1 MRSRPVVPE
10 TENVRAF
17 IAITPAVELAKKL
30 KAAQGELQSTLPDN
44 AVRWIKPEQL
54 HITLKF
60 LGNVPGVKL
69 ESVVAAANRAC
80 DGMKSFRL
88 TLEGVGC
95 FPNTKVPRVIWIG
108 MGGELEFLETLQNRI
123 KTEMGRFCEC
133 DERRGF
139 RPHLTIG
146 RVKVSGRAARKVG
159 ESVERM
165 TIPPLGGWMVRE
177 VELVQSEL
185 LAEGPRYRKLT
196 SIMLTGR

>member
-1 MRSRPVVPE
+1 MGVPP
-10 TENVRAF
+10 TENVRTF
-17 IAITPAVELAKKL
+17 IAITPAAELAKKL
-30 KAAQGELQSTLPDN
+30 EATQDELRSALPDN
-44 AVRWIKPEQL
+44 AVGWIKPEQL

-60 LGNVPGVKL
+60 LGNIPDVKL
-69 ESVVAAANRAC
+69 DGVVAAANRAC
-80 DGMKSFRL
+80 DGMASFRL

-123 KTEMGRFCEC
+123 QTETGRFCEC
-133 DERRGF
+133 GERRGF

-159 ESVERM
+159 ESVERV
-165 TIPPLGGWMVRE
+165 TVPPLGGWMICE

-185 LAEGPRYRKLT
+185 LSEGPRYRKLT
-196 SIMLTGR
+196 SIMLAGQ